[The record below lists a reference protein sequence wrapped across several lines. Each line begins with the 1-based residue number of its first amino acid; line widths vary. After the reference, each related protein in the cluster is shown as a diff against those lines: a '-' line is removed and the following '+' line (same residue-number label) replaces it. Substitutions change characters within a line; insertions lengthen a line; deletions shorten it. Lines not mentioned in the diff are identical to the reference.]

1 MLSNKKYG
9 KLKCIRLIKFWRNE
23 APQNPLELLT
33 YLQESSF
40 GGFGFDFR
48 DRVGLE
54 EVDGRPERVSENV
67 EKFEE
72 NTRSQSLL
80 LSVDLWKT
88 WIQTFWI
95 KAKIQI
101 LIKSRLW

>member
-1 MLSNKKYG
+1 
-9 KLKCIRLIKFWRNE
+9 
-23 APQNPLELLT
+23 LT

-40 GGFGFDFR
+40 GSFGFDFR

-80 LSVDLWKT
+80 LSVDL
-88 WIQTFWI
+88 
-95 KAKIQI
+95 
-101 LIKSRLW
+101 

>member
-1 MLSNKKYG
+1 MK
-9 KLKCIRLIKFWRNE
+9 
-23 APQNPLELLT
+23 PQKTLLELLT

-72 NTRSQSLL
+72 NARSQSLL

-88 WIQTFWI
+88 WIKIFWI
-95 KAKIQI
+95 RAKNQKYKLKAF
-101 LIKSRLW
+101 LWWDRGWDIRINVKTVLT

>member
-1 MLSNKKYG
+1 
-9 KLKCIRLIKFWRNE
+9 
-23 APQNPLELLT
+23 LLT

-40 GGFGFDFR
+40 GSFGFDFR

-80 LSVDLWKT
+80 LSVDL
-88 WIQTFWI
+88 
-95 KAKIQI
+95 
-101 LIKSRLW
+101 